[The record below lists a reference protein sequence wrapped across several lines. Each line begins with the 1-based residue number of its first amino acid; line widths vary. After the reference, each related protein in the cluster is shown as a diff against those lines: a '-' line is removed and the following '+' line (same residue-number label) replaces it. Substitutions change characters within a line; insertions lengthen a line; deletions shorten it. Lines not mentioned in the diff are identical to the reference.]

1 MAPGRKLYRSRHR
14 SLDRMA
20 GLSAARRTVRDTVTT
35 ENHAMSRQQD
45 IHPVMVRLSTY
56 MSAAAGRELPPAVV
70 RETKHHILDTVAAMV
85 SGAQLTP
92 GLHALRFAKAYG
104 GEKISTVV
112 ASDLLSG
119 PIEAAMVNGVLANAD
134 ETDDNYSTGG
144 AHPGCAVVPAA
155 LALGEKHRIDGTR
168 LIRSVAL
175 GYDVGLRA
183 FKLVAKG
190 GVLSETHNIVGTFGA
205 SAACGCVAALDTP
218 RMRTL
223 IDYAAQ
229 QAGAGIGAW
238 RQDSEHVEK
247 SFMFGGMG
255 ARNGV
260 TAAMLVH
267 SGWTGVNDVFS
278 GPGNLFQSYAPRV
291 DPEMLV
297 HKLGEEYEVQKTIIK
312 KWSTGGPIQSPLEAV
327 QLIRSRRPFEL
338 DDIRQISV
346 RVSTSAAD
354 KIDDSVMANLSM
366 QYLIAVMLID
376 RTLTFEA
383 AHDDARMLDPA
394 VVRLKAKIKVIAD
407 ESLERLLPQRVA
419 VVEITFSDG
428 TTETERNDTVR
439 GSPENP
445 MSSEEVAAK
454 ASDLMEPVLGAEKSR
469 RLIERVFALEDIGDI
484 GELRPLLQKK

>member
-1 MAPGRKLYRSRHR
+1 
-14 SLDRMA
+14 
-20 GLSAARRTVRDTVTT
+20 
-35 ENHAMSRQQD
+35 MSRQPD
-45 IHPVMVRLSTY
+45 IHPVMARLSAY

-70 RETKHHILDTVAAMV
+70 EETKHHILDTIAAMV
-85 SGAQLTP
+85 SGARLTP
-92 GLHALRFAKAYG
+92 GRHALRFAKAYS

-112 ASDLLSG
+112 GSDLLSG

-168 LIRSVAL
+168 FIRSVAL

-205 SAACGCVAALDTP
+205 SAACGCVVALDTP

-223 IDYAAQ
+223 IDYASQ

-247 SFMFGGMG
+247 SFVFGGMG

-267 SGWTGVNDVFS
+267 AGWTGVNDVFS
-278 GPGNLFQSYAPRV
+278 GPGNLFQSYAPGV

-297 HKLGEEYEVQKTIIK
+297 HRLGEEYEVQKTIIK

-327 QLIRSRRPFEL
+327 QLIRQRRPFEP
-338 DDIRQISV
+338 DDIRRINV

-394 VVRLKAKIKVIAD
+394 VVRQKAKIKVLAD
-407 ESLERLLPQRVA
+407 ESLERLLPRRVA

-428 TTETERNDTVR
+428 TTETERNDIVR

-454 ASDLMEPVLGAEKSR
+454 ARDLMEPVLGAQKSG
-469 RLIERVFALEDIGDI
+469 RLIESIFALEHTGDI
-484 GELRPLLQKK
+484 GELRPLLQRAGGW

>member
-1 MAPGRKLYRSRHR
+1 
-14 SLDRMA
+14 
-20 GLSAARRTVRDTVTT
+20 
-35 ENHAMSRQQD
+35 MSG
-45 IHPVMVRLSTY
+45 
-56 MSAAAGRELPPAVV
+56 AAGRELPASVV
-70 RETKHHILDTVAAMV
+70 KETKHHILDTVAAMV

-92 GLHALRFAKAYG
+92 GLHALRFARAYG
-104 GEKISTVV
+104 GEKTATVV

-144 AHPGCAVVPAA
+144 AHPGCAIVPAA
-155 LALGEKHRIDGTR
+155 LAIGERGGIDGTR
-168 LIRSVAL
+168 LIRAVAL

-205 SAACGCVAALDTP
+205 SAACGCAIALDTP
-218 RMRTL
+218 QMRTL
-223 IDYAAQ
+223 IDYASQ

-260 TAAMLVH
+260 TAAMLVQA
-267 SGWTGVNDVFS
+267 GWTGVNDVFS
-278 GPGNLFQSYAPRV
+278 GPGNLFQSYAPKA
-291 DPEMLV
+291 DPEILV
-297 HKLGEEYEVQKTIIK
+297 RRLGEEFEVQNTIIK

-327 QLIRSRRPFEL
+327 SLIRQRRPFEP
-338 DDIRQISV
+338 DDVERIIV
-346 RVSTSAAD
+346 RVASSAAD

-376 RTLTFEA
+376 KALSFKA
-383 AHDDARMLDPA
+383 AHDGPRMRDPA
-394 VVRLKAKIKVIAD
+394 VLRQKAKIKVVAD
-407 ESLERLLPQRVA
+407 ESLERLLPRRVA
-419 VVEITFSDG
+419 IVEITFGDG
-428 TTETERNDTVR
+428 TTITERNDSVR

-445 MSSEEVAAK
+445 MTSEEVAAK
-454 ASDLMEPVLGAEKSR
+454 GRDLIVPVLGNEKCAALID
-469 RLIERVFALEDIGDI
+469 RLFALEDVTDI
-484 GELRPLLQKK
+484 RELRPFLQRA